1 MIIVAGTISIDPA
14 DLEVYREV
22 SGPMIEATLAE
33 EGCVTYNFA
42 QSVVDPT
49 EIRIFE
55 IWESKD
61 ALEAHFV
68 APHMATF
75 QAALGGLK
83 IGNRNL
89 AIYEADKVADL

>member
-1 MIIVAGTISIDPA
+1 MIIVAGTITIDPSDFA
-14 DLEVYREV
+14 AYQAASE
-22 SGPMIEATLAE
+22 PMVAATLAE
-33 EGCVTYNFA
+33 DGCVTYNFA

-55 IWESKD
+55 IWETKE

-68 APHMATF
+68 VPHMATF
-75 QAALGGLK
+75 QAALSGLK
-83 IGNRNL
+83 IGSRNL